1 MIDISSKDVYYVD
14 ENGEYPVVKKDDYGI
29 RPAGKPDECFYCH
42 SKVGEKHKK
51 DCVVVCK
58 KVKLKATIEF
68 ITDVP
73 NDWDDEMINFKFN
86 GSTWCVNNLIDDLHK
101 WETNTED
108 DCLCNYTEIKLVEE
122 K

>member
-1 MIDISSKDVYYVD
+1 MIDISRKDVYYVGK
-14 ENGEYPVVKKDDYGI
+14 NGEYPVVKKDDYGI

-58 KVKLKATIEF
+58 KVKLKATIEY

-73 NDWDDEMINFKFN
+73 NDWDKEMIEFRFN
-86 GSTWCVNNLIDDLHK
+86 KSAWCADNLIYDLYKWGKKHK
-101 WETNTED
+101 K
-108 DCLCNYTEIKLVEE
+108 DCLCPYTKIELLDGK
-122 K
+122 